1 MRDED
6 YSRSLTVDEIARLEH
21 AGCTAADWSLI
32 TVAEDFDASCM
43 RDVEFHGRVALGVY
57 EKSIEAE
64 PGLKRPS
71 GIRGAVLSDVTV
83 GDNCLI
89 ENIGCLICRYD
100 IGDDCYISNVGRLS
114 ADADATFGTGNTI
127 SVMNEAGTG
136 NIVVYGSL
144 TSNVAALMVS
154 AGSEALLAAAR
165 RQAEAERP
173 QRGTIG
179 SGVKIVNTREVVN
192 TFVGSNAEIS
202 GASRLS
208 DCMISGRGRIGVY
221 VGSDVICENT
231 VIADGA
237 SLTDGAKVYNS
248 FVGEACH
255 IGRGFTAESSVFFA
269 NSYMDNGEACAAFCG
284 PFSVSHHKSTLL
296 IGGMYSFYNAGSG
309 TNYSNHAYK
318 IGPVHYGTLRRGS
331 KTASG
336 AHLLWPAEIGAF
348 SVCLGKIHDHP
359 DTSALP
365 FSYVFGSEEGTIVVP
380 AANSATAGIYRDMSK
395 WVKRDK
401 RPKTDRHDIVNL
413 DRFGPYV
420 MQHVIEGKQ
429 LLERLLDAGETK
441 EGEYA
446 ACGVRIRKS
455 SVAKGIR
462 RYDTLAKMFFA
473 DALRVYGTSLPESAA
488 GTGRWVDLGG
498 MLAPESEVQRLVD
511 EINAG
516 EVPDIAAVE
525 ERLGYIH
532 DRYDE
537 YRRSY
542 VYTAVLRYFGI
553 DGLTDEDVSR
563 IEAAGTAAETA
574 WKADI
579 AKDAEKEAGLGDVDE
594 TVLRDFIASLS

>member
-6 YSRSLTVDEIARLEH
+6 YSRTLTVDEIARLER
-21 AGCTAADWSLI
+21 AGCTASDWSLI

-43 RDVEFHGRVALGVY
+43 RDVEFHGRVVLGVY
-57 EKSIEAE
+57 EKSVEVE

-89 ENIGCLICRYD
+89 ENIGCHICRYD
-100 IGDDCYISNVGRLS
+100 IGDDCYISNIGLLS
-114 ADADATFGTGNTI
+114 ADEAGTFGTGNTI
-127 SVMNEAGTG
+127 SVMNEAGAG

-154 AGSEALLAAAR
+154 TGSEALLAAAR

-173 QRGTIG
+173 QRGWIG
-179 SGVKIVNTREVVN
+179 CGVKIINTREIVN
-192 TFVGSNAEIS
+192 TSVGRNAEIS

-208 DCMISGRGRIGVY
+208 DCMINGSGETGVY
-221 VGSDVICENT
+221 IGSDVICENT

-237 SLTDGAKVYNS
+237 SLTDGARVYNCY
-248 FVGEACH
+248 VGEACH

-318 IGPVHYGTLRRGS
+318 IGPVHYGSLLRGS
-331 KTASG
+331 KTASST
-336 AHLLWPAEIGAF
+336 HLLWPAEIGAF

-380 AANSATAGIYRDMSK
+380 AANAATAGIYRDMSK
-395 WVKRDK
+395 WAKRDK
-401 RPKTDRHDIVNL
+401 RPKADRHDIVNI
-413 DRFGPYV
+413 DRFSPYV
-420 MQHVIEGKQ
+420 MQYVFEGKW
-429 LLERLLDAGETK
+429 LLERLTNEDETR
-441 EGEYA
+441 EGE
-446 ACGVRIRKS
+446 CTVNGVRIRKS
-455 SVAKGIR
+455 SIAKGIK

-473 DALRVYGTSLPESAA
+473 DALRVYGTMLPGCVA

-498 MLAPESEVQRLVD
+498 MLAPESEVQRLIDEVD
-511 EINAG
+511 AG
-516 EVPDIAAVE
+516 EVTEMAVVE
-525 ERLGYIH
+525 ARLSDMH
-532 DRYDE
+532 DGYDE

-542 VYTAVLRYFGI
+542 VYTTALRYFGL
-553 DGLTDEDVSR
+553 DGLTAEDISR
-563 IEAAGTAAETA
+563 IVTAGTSAEAA

-579 AKDAEKEAGLGDVDE
+579 AKDAEKEARLGDVDE
-594 TVLRDFIASLS
+594 TALRDFIATLS

>member
-21 AGCTAADWSLI
+21 AGCTASDWSLI
-32 TVAEDFDASCM
+32 TVAEDFDASCI
-43 RDVEFHGRVALGVY
+43 RDVAFHGRVALGVY
-57 EKSIEAE
+57 EKSIEVE
-64 PGLKRPS
+64 PGLKRLT
-71 GIRGAVLSDVTV
+71 GIHGAVLSDVTV

-89 ENIGCLICRYD
+89 ENIGCHICRYD
-100 IGDDCYISNVGRLS
+100 IGDECYIANVGVLS
-114 ADADATFGTGNTI
+114 ADEAGTFGTGNTI
-127 SVMNEAGTG
+127 SVMNEAGEG
-136 NIVVYGSL
+136 NVVVYGSL

-154 AGSEALLAAAR
+154 SGSEALLSAAR
-165 RQAEAERP
+165 RQADAERP

-179 SGVKIVNTREVVN
+179 CGVKIVNTREVVN
-192 TFVGSNAEIS
+192 SFVGRNAEIS

-208 DCMISGRGRIGVY
+208 DCMINGCGETGVY
-221 VGSDVICENT
+221 IGSDVICENT

-237 SLTDGAKVYNS
+237 SLTDGAKVYRC

-269 NSYMDNGEACAAFCG
+269 NSHMDNGEACAAFCG

-318 IGPVHYGTLRRGS
+318 IGPVHYGSLLRGS

-336 AHLLWPAEIGAF
+336 AHLIWPARIGAF

-365 FSYVFGSEEGTIVVP
+365 FSYVFGAEEGIIVVP
-380 AANSATAGIYRDMSK
+380 AANSATAGTYRDMAK
-395 WVKRDK
+395 WAKRDK
-401 RPKTDRHDIVNL
+401 RSKADRHDIVNI
-413 DRFGPYV
+413 DRFSPYV
-420 MQHVIEGKQ
+420 MQYVFEGKR
-429 LLERLLDAGETK
+429 LLERLINEDETSAGECVT
-441 EGEYA
+441 G
-446 ACGVRIRKS
+446 GVRIRKS
-455 SVAKGIR
+455 SIAKGIR

-473 DALRVYGTSLPESAA
+473 DALRAYGAALPGSAA

-498 MLAPESEVQRLVD
+498 MLVPEAEVQRLTD
-511 EINAG
+511 EIDAG
-516 EVPDIAAVE
+516 EVTNMAAVE
-525 ERLGYIH
+525 ARLNDMH

-542 VYTAVLRYFGI
+542 VYTAALRYFCL
-553 DGLTDEDVSR
+553 DGLTAEDISSIV
-563 IEAAGTAAETA
+563 AAGTAAEAA
-574 WKADI
+574 WKAEI
-579 AKDAEKEAGLGDVDE
+579 AKDAEKEAALGDVDE
-594 TVLRDFIASLS
+594 AALRDFIATLS